1 VQDLPGRISQE
12 VGVSQGSFP
21 ESPIEFGI
29 FDWIEA
35 GERPAAEIFEHKLR
49 LAEIADKGGI
59 YALHVAEHQGTPLSI
74 DNSPSILLSAAI
86 QRTQRLRL
94 GALTWVLTWYNPYR
108 FYNEICALDQMSH
121 GRIELGVG
129 RGTSPLE
136 AVYFDIASVDESRAR
151 YREALDIFRAF
162 CESEVLN
169 FEGQYYSYKDLELYL
184 HPWQKP
190 YPPLWFPS
198 SDHGSIAFTATHGY
212 NTVINTSPP
221 PELRELYEHYR
232 EVWVEHKDDPGRHN
246 SHVAAPKLG
255 TSKHI
260 FVAEADAEAERVCQQ
275 AHEEWQSHIGHLG
288 RRMAALGYVAP
299 PRVQADG
306 SPRPANRGMARG
318 FDDQVRGGFAIAGTP
333 TTVADTLIDQI
344 KTSTVNY
351 VLLVPSFGNMQP
363 ELAEHSLQLICD
375 QVLPRVR
382 AGLGQQVVVGR

>member
-1 VQDLPGRISQE
+1 MSQAT
-12 VGVSQGSFP
+12 FP
-21 ESPIEFGI
+21 ESPVQFGM

-35 GERPAAEIFEHKLR
+35 SDQPASEIFEHKLR

-74 DNSPSILLSAAI
+74 DNSPSILLSAMI
-86 QRTQRLRL
+86 QRTKRLRL

-108 FYNEICALDQMSH
+108 FYTEICALDQMSQ

-136 AVYFDIASVDESRAR
+136 GVYFDIASVEESRAR
-151 YREALDIFRAF
+151 YRETLDIFRTA

-169 FEGQYYSYKDLELYL
+169 FEGQYHSYKDLELNL

-198 SDHGSIAFTATHGY
+198 SDHSSIEFTAAHGY
-212 NTVINTSPP
+212 HTAINTSPA

-246 SHVAAPKLG
+246 GHVDAPLLG

-260 FVAEADAEAERVCQQ
+260 FVAETDAEAEKIGRQ
-275 AHEEWQSHIGHLG
+275 AHEAWQSHIGHLG
-288 RRMAALGYVAP
+288 RRMATLGYVAP
-299 PRVQADG
+299 PRLQADG
-306 SPRPANRGMARG
+306 SPRPANRGMDRS
-318 FDDQVRGGFAIAGTP
+318 FDAQVKGGFTITGTP
-333 TTVADTLIDQI
+333 ATVADVLIDQV

-351 VLLVPSFGNMQP
+351 VLLIPSFGNLQP

-382 AGLGQQVVVGR
+382 EALGNEVTAGA

>member
-1 VQDLPGRISQE
+1 
-12 VGVSQGSFP
+12 VSQGNFP
-21 ESPIEFGI
+21 ESQIEFGM

-35 GERPAAEIFEHKLR
+35 SGQPAADIFDHKLR

-59 YALHVAEHQGTPLSI
+59 YAWHVAEHQGTPLSI
-74 DNSPSILLSAAI
+74 DNSPSILLSAAA
-86 QRTQRLRL
+86 QRTTKLRL

-121 GRIELGVG
+121 GRVELGVG

-136 AVYFDIASVDESRAR
+136 AVYFDINSIDESRAR
-151 YREALDIFRAF
+151 YRETLDILRTASQ
-162 CESEVLN
+162 SEVLN
-169 FEGQYYSYKDLELYL
+169 FQGQYYSYKDLELFL
-184 HPWQKP
+184 HPYQKP
-190 YPPLWFPS
+190 IPPLWFPS
-198 SDHGSIAFTATHGY
+198 SDHSSINFTAAHGY
-212 NTVINTSPP
+212 NTVINTSPA

-246 SHVAAPKLG
+246 GHVAAPKLG
-255 TSKHI
+255 TSKHV
-260 FVAEADAEAERVCQQ
+260 FVAETDAEAEAVCRQ

-306 SPRPANRGMARG
+306 QPRPVNRGMDRG
-318 FDDQVRGGFAIAGTP
+318 FDAQVKGGFTIAGSP
-333 TTVADTLIDQI
+333 SSVADALIDQI

-351 VLLVPSFGNMQP
+351 VLLVVSFGNMKH

-375 QVLPRVR
+375 KVLPRVR
-382 AGLGQQVVVGR
+382 EGVGQNVVVKA